1 MLKWEQFLALD
12 SFAHLQTRSTMYVS
26 QLGQSMVL
34 PLHTSLLTSR
44 SVKTRTG
51 TGRGFFLSSLKQ
63 PTFLQLKAQP
73 VSSDHKI
80 VHVNRVKRQ
89 TREKFP
95 CTIHWPGY
103 KTHKRKWI
111 LSEELMIKGI
121 KNICEI
127 KQTKAVAVRDFFS
140 FKFQYFISTASSFS
154 GLSPGRAF
162 QVRAHY
168 GTAPG
173 DPCRP
178 QNRGSHDYLRAHK
191 GSRCMSRP
199 LIQDSSV
206 SVLFPRYKGNLT

>member
-26 QLGQSMVL
+26 QLGQQMVL

-63 PTFLQLKAQP
+63 PTFLQFKAQP
-73 VSSDHKI
+73 VSSNHKI
-80 VHVNRVKRQ
+80 VHVNRAKRQ

-103 KTHKRKWI
+103 KTQKRKWI
-111 LSEELMIKGI
+111 LSEELMIKRI

-127 KQTKAVAVRDFFS
+127 KQTKAVAVRDFF
-140 FKFQYFISTASSFS
+140 FFQILVCYFDCKQFLRIVARASILGASTLRNGS
-154 GLSPGRAF
+154 
-162 QVRAHY
+162 
-168 GTAPG
+168 
-173 DPCRP
+173 CR
-178 QNRGSHDYLRAHK
+178 
-191 GSRCMSRP
+191 
-199 LIQDSSV
+199 SV
-206 SVLFPRYKGNLT
+206 SPSKSRVP